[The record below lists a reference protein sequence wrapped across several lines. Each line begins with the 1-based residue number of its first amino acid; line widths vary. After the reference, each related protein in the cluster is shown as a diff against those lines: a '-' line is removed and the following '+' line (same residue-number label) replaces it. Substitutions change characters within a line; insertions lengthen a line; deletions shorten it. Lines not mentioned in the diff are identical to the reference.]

1 VVGALDAAT
10 SGPTYRA
17 GALREAALDRMAALE
32 REHGVEAIAYEML
45 GPPRLSKLLFES
57 ALLGRLYPDLAALV
71 ALDPDDAARR
81 AQALVEADADLRVR
95 ALSIGIPIVL
105 PDGRLLR
112 GRDVKVA
119 PDEAH
124 PPADPRLA
132 DNGWV
137 DLRPANWRKWSDRA
151 RSMLT
156 GPDNGAS
163 LEYGSRYDI
172 EPEGRRTR
180 IRPGRMAAWVFRVED
195 RGGRIKR

>member
-1 VVGALDAAT
+1 
-10 SGPTYRA
+10 
-17 GALREAALDRMAALE
+17 MANLE
-32 REHGVEAIAYEML
+32 RAHGVEAIAYEML
-45 GPPRLSKLLFES
+45 GPPRLSKLLFEA
-57 ALLGRLYPDLAALV
+57 ALLGRLFADLPSV
-71 ALDPDDAARR
+71 AQLDPDDAARR
-81 AQALVEADADLRVR
+81 ATELIEADADLRVR
-95 ALSIGIPIVL
+95 MLSIGIPVLL
-105 PDGRLLR
+105 PDGCMLR
-112 GRDVKVA
+112 GPVVKVA
-119 PDEAH
+119 PEAGQV
-124 PPADPRLA
+124 ASDPRLA